1 MVLDRLSTA
10 DDKVKDN
17 MRAFDEEVAV
27 LKQKLTED
35 ITVATL
41 DEVRSQLEKFKQKID
56 FSPLTDILKNIEGNF
71 AEKTQILSD
80 SIESKTGDLNKLITQ
95 KSDSTDLKSTIS
107 TLREEISQLQIQ
119 ISLLEDDQKNIKI
132 PDLSDIES
140 KLEEL
145 TSQITSRL
153 TVLEKEEPQEI
164 KDWQATI
171 DKMRLELMGRINSIG
186 GGSMNRK
193 MTFSG
198 TDYLTKY
205 TDVNFKAG
213 TNITYTIANND
224 QTKMVDV
231 TITSSGSGGG
241 SVRSINSISSPT
253 TAGSTA
259 GTDYVYLVSGTTTLT
274 LPTAVGNSNLYN
286 IKNVGTNTVTIATT
300 SAQTIDGSTSI
311 TLPVQYTA
319 VYLISDTA
327 NWNIT

>member
-171 DKMRLELMGRINSIG
+171 DKMRLELIGRINSIG